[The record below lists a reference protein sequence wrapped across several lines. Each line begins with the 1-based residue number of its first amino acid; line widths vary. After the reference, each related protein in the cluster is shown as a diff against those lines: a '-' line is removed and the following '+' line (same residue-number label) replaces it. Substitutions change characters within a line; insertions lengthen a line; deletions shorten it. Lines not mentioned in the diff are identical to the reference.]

1 MAKETKLDSLDRTE
15 DITPEEVRQF
25 EKFKDFTDEEVKNMV
40 DTIIKLSN
48 IAFNI
53 YKKRKKSGKVVA
65 LEIENQTQQAA

>member
-1 MAKETKLDSLDRTE
+1 MAKGTKLDSLDRAE

-25 EKFKDFTDEEVKNMV
+25 EKFKDLTDEQVKNMV
-40 DTIIKLSN
+40 DTIIRLSS

-65 LEIENQTQQAA
+65 FDIENQTQQAA